1 MFTEGQQSCEG
12 SGAQVLRAAAEGS
25 GIVQSGGGSEEVLLH
40 STTAW
45 KEVVVRW
52 GSASAPR

>member
-25 GIVQSGGGSEEVLLH
+25 GIVQSGGGSEEILLH
-40 STTAW
+40 STTA
-45 KEVVVRW
+45 
-52 GSASAPR
+52 